1 MINPMNF
8 DELARRKLAEREFT
22 FQQGD
27 WTEMEA
33 LLGAREKKRR
43 KLLWAFAAVL
53 LVAIPAAWWL
63 GQDGASPSTDV
74 TSTSA
79 YVEGSNDEQPKF
91 EGVVNTKVEISED
104 ETIEPI
110 TNDKRI
116 EEPAVAVARSTKAHE
131 KSLTSSGSIAPA
143 SSWIGQPDPKEQ
155 TVQNS
160 VASGNTPPTANN
172 NAMSPDPIIAI
183 SNNSNSG
190 QTNGTTSSSEG
201 GSQMIAM
208 DPTSGASIT
217 TPAGNEPI
225 TSGTTTD
232 ADPTI
237 DAGPST
243 TTTAQLPVD
252 TTSNATPEGIT
263 TINLIQDST
272 FSPNALPPPLDLVNS
287 KIFHFEVGLLG
298 GTFLSTGT
306 YSGELTETWR
316 TTSTG
321 KWSPSFGAEFMTIA
335 KHFGLGIGLHRA
347 RYEEQLRAEKL
358 ARTDEVINVN
368 YSLLPI
374 QITVPVITDT
384 IIIGGVPYYVTTP
397 TTITV
402 NQLITTRDTTQV
414 ERILREAR
422 SIVNRVDYWELPLLL
437 DAHTSIG
444 KWTFGVRGGPSV
456 GFLSVRTGV
465 IPDMEGTGYVAI
477 DQHTYRTTMFGYQ
490 ARAYARYGLSDLISV
505 GLEPTVRGQFG
516 NAFEGSGISRRNMA
530 IGGLFSVNYRFP

>member
-43 KLLWAFAAVL
+43 KLLWAFAALL
-53 LVAIPAAWWL
+53 LVTIPAAWWL
-63 GQDGASPSTDV
+63 GKDEPSPSADLPSS
-74 TSTSA
+74 STS
-79 YVEGSNDEQPKF
+79 VVGSNDERSKS
-91 EGVVNTKVEISED
+91 EIVVDTKGEID
-104 ETIEPI
+104 QNETIEPI
-110 TNDKRI
+110 TNDKRV
-116 EEPAVAVARSTKAHE
+116 EEPAAAVTPLSKAHDRI
-131 KSLTSSGSIAPA
+131 SPGSGSVA
-143 SSWIGQPDPKEQ
+143 SVSKGANQPDPKEQ

-160 VASGNTPPTANN
+160 VASGNTPPAANN
-172 NAMSPDPIIAI
+172 NAISPDPIIAI
-183 SNNSNSG
+183 SNNPNIG
-190 QTNGTTSSSEG
+190 QTNSTSSSSES

-217 TPAGNEPI
+217 IPAGNEPI
-225 TSGTTTD
+225 SSGTTTD
-232 ADPTI
+232 ADLTI
-237 DAGPST
+237 DTGPST

-263 TINLIQDST
+263 PNNLIQDST
-272 FSPNALPPPLDLVNS
+272 LSPNALPPPLDLVNS

-321 KWSPSFGAEFMTIA
+321 KWSPSFGAEFMTIE

-384 IIIGGVPYYVTTP
+384 IIIGGVPYYVTIP

-402 NQLITTRDTTQV
+402 NQLVTTRDTTQV

-437 DAHTSIG
+437 DAHTSVG

-477 DQHTYRTTMFGYQ
+477 DQHTYRTTLFGYQ
-490 ARAYARYGLSDLISV
+490 ARAYVRYGLSDLISV

-516 NAFEGSGISRRNMA
+516 NAFEEAASAGVTWR
-530 IGGLFSVNYRFP
+530 SVDYSA

>member
-1 MINPMNF
+1 MNF

-27 WTEMEA
+27 WKEMEA

-43 KLLWAFAAVL
+43 RLLWVFAGLL
-53 LVAIPAAWWL
+53 LVTIPAAWWL
-63 GQDGASPSTDV
+63 GKDEPSPSADV
-74 TSTSA
+74 PSSA
-79 YVEGSNDEQPKF
+79 AKVVGSNDEQPKS
-91 EGVVNTKVEISED
+91 EVVVNTKGEID
-104 ETIEPI
+104 QNETIEPI
-110 TNDKRI
+110 TNDKRV
-116 EEPAVAVARSTKAHE
+116 EEAPVAIAHSTKSHE
-131 KSLTSSGSIAPA
+131 RILTTSGSIAPA
-143 SSWIGQPDPKEQ
+143 SSWIGQPAPKEQ

-160 VASGNTPPTANN
+160 VASDNILPTPNN
-172 NAMSPDPIIAI
+172 NAISPDPIIAI
-183 SNNSNSG
+183 SNNPNSG
-190 QTNGTTSSSEG
+190 QTNSTSSSSES
-201 GSQMIAM
+201 GSQMFAM
-208 DPTSGASIT
+208 DPTSGSSIT
-217 TPAGNEPI
+217 ISTGNEPI

-237 DAGPST
+237 EAGPST
-243 TTTAQLPVD
+243 TTTAQIPPD

-263 TINLIQDST
+263 TNNLIQDST
-272 FSPNALPPPLDLVNS
+272 LSPNALPPLDLVNS
-287 KIFHFEVGLLG
+287 KKFHFEVGLLV

-321 KWSPSFGAEFMTIA
+321 KWSPSFGAEFMTIE
-335 KHFGLGIGLHRA
+335 KHFGIGIGLHRA
-347 RYEEQLRAEKL
+347 RYEEQLRAEKI

-384 IIIGGVPYYVTTP
+384 IIIGGVSYYVTTP

-402 NQLITTRDTTQV
+402 NQLVTTRDTTQV

-465 IPDMEGTGYVAI
+465 IPDMEGTGYVDI
-477 DQHTYRTTMFGYQ
+477 DQRTYRTTMFGYQ
-490 ARAYARYGLSDLISV
+490 ARAYVRYGLSDFISV